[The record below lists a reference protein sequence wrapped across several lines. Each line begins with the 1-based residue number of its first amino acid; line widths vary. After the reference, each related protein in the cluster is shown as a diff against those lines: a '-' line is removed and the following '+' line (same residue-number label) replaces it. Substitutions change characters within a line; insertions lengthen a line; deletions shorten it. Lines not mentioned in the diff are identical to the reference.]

1 MVSFSSYNLR
11 DMRASNMVESA
22 VDVGDQV
29 FDSEGTKL
37 GTVRG
42 ITEGGFIVST
52 SEGIESLS
60 VTHERSA
67 PQVGEAELMWRCD
80 DCGEMGDI
88 ADLPES
94 CPNCGA
100 AREEVY
106 YYVDD

>member
-1 MVSFSSYNLR
+1 MET
-11 DMRASNMVESA
+11 SNMKA
-22 VDVGDQV
+22 ADIGVGDQV
-29 FDSEGTKL
+29 FDSEGSEL

-52 SEGIESLS
+52 GEGIGALS

-67 PQVGEAELMWRCD
+67 PEAGEAELMWRCD

-88 ADLPES
+88 ADLPGS

-100 AREEVY
+100 AREQIY